1 MSLYGA
7 VVALLLIATGH
18 RPMRWDYC
26 VCFEAGHGW
35 GGMEMGM
42 FFVTEKGASAHL
54 KCHEHGHGI
63 QNCYF
68 GPFMPILV
76 CIPSSLRYWVRRF
89 IGFASPKRYYNLPD
103 YDAVW
108 FEGQASSLGKRLH
121 RHLESVKGADEK

>member
-7 VVALLLIATGH
+7 VVALVLMATGH
-18 RPMRWDYC
+18 KPMRWDYC
-26 VCFEAGHGW
+26 VCFEVGRGW

-42 FFVTEKGASAHL
+42 FFVTERDATPHL

-76 CIPSSLRYWVRRF
+76 CIPSSLRYWFRR
-89 IGFASPKRYYNLPD
+89 ITGAVSPKRYRRFPD

-108 FEGQASSLGKRLH
+108 FEGQASTMGKKLH
-121 RHLESVKGADEK
+121 AWLNNGG